1 MELMEE
7 NINYNNYDVQQ
18 PTDTNQMVQN
28 TTEDCQKYCRKSHP
42 NAPFFSWVSPQH
54 ADTSLR
60 SRCYCKTSDQGR
72 DAVTGITSGRVY
84 CGPDGKKYCLW
95 GKDQDL

>member
-28 TTEDCQKYCRKSHP
+28 TPEDCQKYCRKNYP
-42 NAPFFSWVSPQH
+42 NAPFFSWVSKQYS
-54 ADTSLR
+54 DTSMHL
-60 SRCYCKTSDQGR
+60 RCYCKTSNKKR
-72 DAVTGITSGRVY
+72 TPLTGITSGRVY
-84 CGPDGKKYCLW
+84 CGPDGKNYCLC
-95 GKDQDL
+95 